1 MAGSDDTIVALSSGR
16 LPAALGIVRAS
27 GSGALALAEAL
38 AGSLPE
44 PRQAALRRFVDP
56 ASGEEIDRGLLV
68 IFPGPDSATG
78 EDLIEFHLHGSR
90 AVVDAILRL
99 AIARDGV
106 RQAEPGEFTRRALA
120 NGRIDLIQAEGLAE
134 LLDAETELQRR
145 SAQARAGGDVSR
157 LLAGWRQRLLEIS
170 AMAEIAIDYV
180 DEDDGAAA
188 PPFADYATQLADDI
202 GTALEAPRVDR
213 LRDGFRIVL
222 AGPPNAGKSSLLNA
236 LTGSSRA
243 IVTAVPGTT
252 RDSIEVPM
260 SHGGLPLVLVD
271 TAGLRD
277 SDNEVERL
285 GISRTG
291 DELEDAD
298 LILWLG
304 DEDAP
309 TSKPTILIS
318 PKSDTGPGAADRIA
332 VSALTGE
339 GLDQLWAQIHD
350 RIKDRIPA
358 AGQLSLNLREAD
370 TLHGIVIAVRSAS
383 AEPDPLIASEQL
395 RIARNAFDRLTGQSG
410 VEDLLDAL
418 FGRFCVGK

>member
-27 GSGALALAEAL
+27 GSGALVLAEAL

-44 PRQAALRRFVDP
+44 PRQASLRRFVDP

-145 SAQARAGGDVSR
+145 SAQTRAGGDVSR
-157 LLAGWRQRLLEIS
+157 MLAGWRQRLLDIS

-188 PPFADYATQLADDI
+188 PSFAASATHLADDI
-202 GTALEAPRVDR
+202 ETALEAPRVDR

-236 LTGSSRA
+236 LTRSSRA

-252 RDSIEVPM
+252 RDSIEVPL

-277 SDNEVERL
+277 SDDEVERL

-304 DEDAP
+304 DGDAP
-309 TSKPTILIS
+309 SANPAILIS

-339 GLDQLWAQIHD
+339 GLDELWAQIHD

-358 AGQLSLNLREAD
+358 AGQLSLNLREAH
-370 TLHGIVIAVRSAS
+370 TLDGIVIAIRSTS

>member
-157 LLAGWRQRLLEIS
+157 LLAGWRQRLLDIS

-180 DEDDGAAA
+180 DEEDGAAA
-188 PPFADYATQLADDI
+188 PSFVASATDLADDI
-202 GTALEAPRVDR
+202 ETALEAPRVDR

-236 LTGSSRA
+236 LTRSSRA

-252 RDSIEVPM
+252 RDSIEVPL
-260 SHGGLPLVLVD
+260 SHGGLPLILVD

-277 SDNEVERL
+277 SDDEVERL

-304 DEDAP
+304 DGDAP

-318 PKSDTGPGAADRIA
+318 PKSDTGLGAADRA
-332 VSALTGE
+332 GVSALTGE

-350 RIKDRIPA
+350 RIEDRIPA

-370 TLHGIVIAVRSAS
+370 TLNRIVIAVRSAS

>member
-1 MAGSDDTIVALSSGR
+1 
-16 LPAALGIVRAS
+16 
-27 GSGALALAEAL
+27 
-38 AGSLPE
+38 
-44 PRQAALRRFVDP
+44 
-56 ASGEEIDRGLLV
+56 
-68 IFPGPDSATG
+68 
-78 EDLIEFHLHGSR
+78 
-90 AVVDAILRL
+90 
-99 AIARDGV
+99 
-106 RQAEPGEFTRRALA
+106 
-120 NGRIDLIQAEGLAE
+120 
-134 LLDAETELQRR
+134 
-145 SAQARAGGDVSR
+145 
-157 LLAGWRQRLLEIS
+157 
-170 AMAEIAIDYV
+170 
-180 DEDDGAAA
+180 
-188 PPFADYATQLADDI
+188 
-202 GTALEAPRVDR
+202 
-213 LRDGFRIVL
+213 
-222 AGPPNAGKSSLLNA
+222 
-236 LTGSSRA
+236 
-243 IVTAVPGTT
+243 
-252 RDSIEVPM
+252 M
-260 SHGGLPLVLVD
+260 SHDGLPLVLVD

-277 SDNEVERL
+277 SDDEVERL

-332 VSALTGE
+332 VSALSGE

-350 RIKDRIPA
+350 RIEDRIPA

-395 RIARNAFDRLTGQSG
+395 RIARYAFDRLTGQSG

>member
-44 PRQAALRRFVDP
+44 PRQASLRRFVDP

-157 LLAGWRQRLLEIS
+157 LLAGWRQRLLDIS

-188 PPFADYATQLADDI
+188 PSFAASAADLADDI
-202 GTALEAPRVDR
+202 ETALEAPRVDR

-236 LTGSSRA
+236 LTRSSRA

-252 RDSIEVPM
+252 RDSIEVPL
-260 SHGGLPLVLVD
+260 SHGGLPLILVD

-277 SDNEVERL
+277 SDDEVERL

-304 DEDAP
+304 DRDAP
-309 TSKPTILIS
+309 TAKPTILIS
-318 PKSDTGPGAADRIA
+318 PKSDTGPGAADRTA
-332 VSALTGE
+332 VSALSGE
-339 GLDQLWAQIHD
+339 GLDELWAQIHD
-350 RIKDRIPA
+350 RIEDRIPA

-370 TLHGIVIAVRSAS
+370 MLDGIVIAVRSAS